1 MLILG
6 MMLGLRGLRG
16 GEAGLGVDAEEV
28 EDLDEVVG
36 IGPELGRGVSE
47 ARGRGVLEARG
58 RVVNGAVDMV
68 GIAQV
73 GAEAAM
79 VVTEE
84 VVGVAAAMEAT
95 VEVEEAGVDTVEVE
109 EVDMVVLAETQRQ
122 WPRTRLGSLVDTW
135 AGVSS
140 RVVVN

>member
-1 MLILG
+1 
-6 MMLGLRGLRG
+6 MLGLRGLRG

-28 EDLDEVVG
+28 EDLDEAVG

-95 VEVEEAGVDTVEVE
+95 VEVEEAGVDTVATVEVE